1 MMNAVLDLH
10 PEAQLDAT
18 IDAQIVTVIALLNT
32 SIRKYMWTGGWDF
45 LDEWYPYMMAISD
58 NIRECLQQ
66 IYCSDSNFGRRMTY
80 EESLAMLSVLR
91 EMENCILAKNK
102 KLDSQILMREQNK
115 NRSFE
120 PLESEC
126 YRKIGEI
133 VTLTVS
139 NRLIYYSLYFDGS
152 GAVNCDGLLL
162 QFKQIR
168 DLMPTISDEHAKLLL
183 QVEKMRA
190 LPGGEI
196 LEHIPMVNTNTTD
209 NGNRM
214 ITELT
219 TMTKYLV
226 QHRFSRNWRKAII
239 DKIAEI
245 QPIVDEGR
253 NTMETREA
261 FQWLHQK
268 YYRIREEY
276 EQAKNRAERSP
287 NLDRQK

>member
-18 IDAQIVTVIALLNT
+18 IDAQIVTVIALLEL
-32 SIRKYMWTGGWDF
+32 SIVMDCSSSLLVPKNFDR
-45 LDEWYPYMMAISD
+45 S
-58 NIRECLQQ
+58 
-66 IYCSDSNFGRRMTY
+66 IYNLMFFVVIGRR
-80 EESLAMLSVLR
+80 
-91 EMENCILAKNK
+91 
-102 KLDSQILMREQNK
+102 
-115 NRSFE
+115 
-120 PLESEC
+120 
-126 YRKIGEI
+126 YRVGD
-133 VTLTVS
+133 L
-139 NRLIYYSLYFDGS
+139 ND
-152 GAVNCDGLLL
+152 
-162 QFKQIR
+162 KQIR

-219 TMTKYLV
+219 TMTKYLT
-226 QHRFSRNWRKAII
+226 QHRFSRNWRKAIME
-239 DKIAEI
+239 KIAEI
-245 QPIVDEGR
+245 QPIVDDGR

-261 FQWLHQK
+261 FQWLHQN